1 MMANA
6 PWNRT
11 RQMPPGRAFEAYHL
25 ADTTAQPRVMHSH
38 EYYEIY
44 FFLHGSIRIIIED
57 VDVCPQ
63 HGDVLIFPPH
73 CMHRNIHISAEE
85 PYERFYLYASR
96 ETVQSVSVGEFQLSV
111 ELDTLLKANGYLFHL
126 GEPALEELLQRTDE
140 IIAAS
145 AMDTPADYLMNHYR
159 MCMLLLR
166 TASLLRESTT
176 RPPRAQSR
184 MNPLV
189 RYLND
194 HLTETIS
201 LDHLAETFYL
211 SKFAL
216 LREFK
221 EHTGLSIH
229 QYILAKRILLAQELL
244 AQGMKPNQVSDQC
257 GFSDYATFYR
267 AFRNRTGVSPNQFSR
282 DSCP

>member
-1 MMANA
+1 MANSVWDRA
-6 PWNRT
+6 K
-11 RQMPPGRAFEAYHL
+11 QMPPGQTFEAYHL
-25 ADTTAQPRVMHSH
+25 TDTTAQPRVMHSH

-44 FFLHGSIRIIIED
+44 FFLRGSIRIIIED

-63 HGDVLIFPPH
+63 HGDVLIFPPR
-73 CMHRNIHISAEE
+73 CMHRNIHISADE
-85 PYERFYLYASR
+85 PYERFYLYATR
-96 ETVQSVSVGEFQLSV
+96 ETVQSVRNGEFQLAQ
-111 ELDTLLKANGYLFHL
+111 ELDALLKANGYLFHL
-126 GEPALEELLQRTDE
+126 SEPALKELLRRTDE

-145 AMDTPADYLMNHYR
+145 SQEDPTDCLMNHYR

-166 TASLLRESTT
+166 TASLLHTGTSTQ
-176 RPPRAQSR
+176 PRVQSR

-194 HLTETIS
+194 HVTETIS

-244 AQGMKPNQVSDQC
+244 AQGMKPNLVSDQC

-267 AFRNRTGVSPNQFSR
+267 AFRNRTGTSPNQFVR
-282 DSCP
+282 DNCQ